1 MVDFDKPRCVRII
14 SDCIEAIDEALTEHT
29 DTVEYVDLDEM
40 LQDHAYLT
48 ADKEALT
55 GLKTYLEMD
64 CE

>member
-14 SDCIEAIDEALTEHT
+14 SDCLEAIDETLREHT
-29 DTVEYVDLDEM
+29 DVIEYVNMDEM
-40 LQDHAYLT
+40 LKDHAELT